1 MTIRFTARVA
11 GVAEDHDLECLSAG
25 VAESDGGEGMELI
38 FMCGLSED
46 EEDWEDG
53 EDWEEDVEEPETDGH
68 CLVLSGQ
75 ATAYGAVSEITLR
88 DRVLRVVVAP
98 HALEELGLDD
108 PEIEAVLEV
117 DDEVIE
123 RLRPA
128 LRRIMA
134 HGPADARPAV
144 VQL

>member
-1 MTIRFTARVA
+1 MTVRFTARVA
-11 GVAEDHDLECLSAG
+11 GVVEDRELECLSAG
-25 VAESDGGEGMELI
+25 VAESDDGEGMELI
-38 FMCGLSED
+38 FQCGLFED
-46 EEDWEDG
+46 EEEA
-53 EDWEEDVEEPETDGH
+53 EEEDEETDSH
-68 CLVLSGQ
+68 CLVITGQ

-88 DRVLRVVVAP
+88 DRVLRVVIAP

-117 DDEVIE
+117 DDEVID

-134 HGPADARPAV
+134 YGPVEARPAV
-144 VQL
+144 VRL

>member
-1 MTIRFTARVA
+1 MTTRFTARVA

-25 VAESDGGEGMELI
+25 VAESDDGDGMELI
-38 FMCGLSED
+38 FMCGLFED
-46 EEDWEDG
+46 E
-53 EDWEEDVEEPETDGH
+53 EEDVEESEMDSH
-68 CLVLSGQ
+68 CLVTAGQ

-88 DRVLRVVVAP
+88 DRVLRVVIAP

-117 DDEVIE
+117 DDEVID
-123 RLRPA
+123 RLRLA

-134 HGPADARPAV
+134 YGPVDARPAV